1 MNGSKGLKTRLGTKN
16 LRTKKMIKGTKIRL
30 IGPYQHEGVKWMLA
44 REKDSKISGGFLCDE
59 MGLGKTVQTIAT
71 MHLNPKPKTLIVVPK
86 SIVSQW
92 SQEITKFG
100 PASWKVCA
108 YDGPKRALTND
119 FNVCISPYSV
129 LHDDALQNIIW
140 DRVILDEAHDIRNPR
155 SKMFTECQALR
166 SQIRW
171 VLTGTPVFNSIKDF
185 KTLCSFIGI
194 SGGDVNRYHDRIRK
208 DYVIRRTKADLRVKM
223 VSCEFQNV
231 ELEMTKPEKALYSV
245 AYEEFTDTIKY
256 GANMMVILEGLL
268 RCRQICVWPQLYYNG
283 IAKKEGRDDPEQWQ
297 GLTAK
302 LEYLLKSLAEHPT
315 EKTLIFTQFTG
326 ETNKIQS
333 LLSGT
338 HQVFRLDGQTG
349 TDNRDAVIEGFKK
362 AKPGAIFI
370 IQIKTGGVGLNLQCA
385 TRVYITHP
393 AWNPATELQAIAR
406 AHRGGQ
412 TSVVHVKK
420 LVYVGEDSV
429 ENEIVELQN
438 AKSIVCAQ
446 VLNDPRLLEQ
456 VPKIQNV
463 SKFIFRIGK
472 RLRPDDD

>member
-1 MNGSKGLKTRLGTKN
+1 MNGSKTTRKKRDTKN
-16 LRTKKMIKGTKIRL
+16 LQMIKGTKIRL
-30 IGPYQHEGVKWMLA
+30 IAPYQNEGVKWMLA

-59 MGLGKTVQTIAT
+59 MGLGKTVQTIST

-92 SQEITKFG
+92 SQEITRFV
-100 PASWKVCA
+100 PSWKVCA
-108 YDGPKRALTND
+108 YDGPKRALLTD
-119 FNVCISPYSV
+119 FNVCVAPYSV
-129 LHDDALQNIIW
+129 IHDDELKLIKW
-140 DRVILDEAHDIRNPR
+140 DRVILDEAHEIRNPR
-155 SKMFTECQALR
+155 SKMFSECLDLK
-166 SQIRW
+166 SPIRW

-185 KTLCSFIGI
+185 KTLCAFIGI
-194 SGGDVNRYHDRIRK
+194 AGGDVNRYHEQIR
-208 DYVIRRTKADLRVKM
+208 DAYVLRRTKADLRVKM
-223 VSCEFQNV
+223 VPCEFQNV
-231 ELEMTKPEKALYSV
+231 ELEMTEPEKALYSV
-245 AYEEFTDTIKY
+245 AYEEFTDTIRY
-256 GANMMVILEGLL
+256 GGNMMQILEGLL
-268 RCRQICVWPQLYYNG
+268 RCRQVCVWPQLYYDG
-283 IAKKEGRDDPEQWQ
+283 IAKKEDLGPEPEKWV

-302 LEYLLKSLAEHPT
+302 LEYLVQSLKEHPT
-315 EKTLIFTQFTG
+315 EKSLIFTQFTG
-326 ETNKIQS
+326 EANKIQE
-333 LLSGT
+333 LLAPT
-338 HQVFRLDGQTG
+338 HQIFRLDGR
-349 TDNRDAVIEGFKK
+349 TDTDKRQSIVDGFKNSK
-362 AKPGAIFI
+362 NQGAVFI

-385 TRVYITHP
+385 SRVYITHP

-412 TSVVHVKK
+412 TKIVHVKK
-420 LVYVGEDSV
+420 LVYVGSESV